1 MSIKKKRNLIW
12 VAVMG
17 GLLAWTIYN
26 VLRDQTPGQLAHA
39 LVSADWRF
47 LLIGVALMAAFVA
60 FEARSS
66 HLILRRWA
74 RPSPTAGV
82 TSIPAPDFSSAILP
96 LPPPAASR
104 PRSIT

>member
-66 HLILRRWA
+66 HLILRA
-74 RPSPTAGV
+74 VGHA
-82 TSIPAPDFSSAILP
+82 PALPPMLPLFQPRFSSAILP

>member
-39 LVSADWRF
+39 
-47 LLIGVALMAAFVA
+47 
-60 FEARSS
+60 
-66 HLILRRWA
+66 
-74 RPSPTAGV
+74 
-82 TSIPAPDFSSAILP
+82 
-96 LPPPAASR
+96 
-104 PRSIT
+104 